1 MISATDDSALVPTDD
16 DIHAAA
22 TALKGVVVETPL
34 VSAPALAEATGA
46 ARVLVKLETF
56 QKTGSFKFRGA
67 YWRCTQ
73 LSEVER
79 AAGVVAYSSGNF
91 AQGLA
96 AAAQAL
102 GIPATIVM
110 PIDAPETK
118 RRKTEAFGARIVQSD
133 HGDRPREEVASETAE
148 AIARDQGMTLL
159 HPFDDPGIIAG
170 HSSIAAEVA
179 AACAAQGLPLPQ
191 AVVTCVGGGGLLAGL
206 AIGFD
211 ALSPATE
218 VVPVEPVGY
227 DSFGRSLRAG
237 EIVTLPGGAPTL
249 CDALQATAPGRAPFA
264 CARAVGVGEPIA
276 VGDDEVRAAMRLA
289 FDSLKVVTEPSGSV
303 PLAGLLQQAERFE
316 GRSVLVMASGGNI
329 APERFCACLAES

>member
-1 MISATDDSALVPTDD
+1 MTEDKTLVPSAS
-16 DIHAAA
+16 DIQAASA
-22 TALKGVVVETPL
+22 ALRGVVVETPL

-46 ARVLVKLETF
+46 ASVLVKLETF

-73 LSEVER
+73 LSEAER

-102 GIPATIVM
+102 GVPATIVM

-118 RRKTEAFGARIVQSD
+118 RRKTEAFGAKIVQTE
-133 HGDRPREEVASETAE
+133 HGDRPREEVASETAK
-148 AIARDQGMTLL
+148 AIARDDGMTLL

-179 AACAAQGLPLPQ
+179 AACEAQGSPLPGK
-191 AVVTCVGGGGLLAGL
+191 VVTCVGGGGLLAGL
-206 AIGFD
+206 AVGFN
-211 ALSPATE
+211 ALSPDIQ

-227 DSFGRSLRAG
+227 DSFGQSVRAG
-237 EIVTLPGGAPTL
+237 EIVTLAGGAPTI

-264 CARAVGVGEPIA
+264 CAQAVGVGEPIA
-276 VGDDEVRAAMRLA
+276 VSDEEVRAAMRLA
-289 FDSLKVVTEPSGSV
+289 FETLKIVTEPSGAV
-303 PLAGLLQQAERFE
+303 PLAAVLQQAARFK
-316 GRSVLVMASGGNI
+316 GQTVLVMASGANI
-329 APERFCACLAES
+329 APERFWECVGASAA